1 MAIATDPTT
10 LHAEAEQQRAQTH
23 EAARSYKGPYQ
34 KWKEMQGLDTI
45 YGFSVPNV
53 YTTEVKPWA
62 ARGGSGVFINL
73 DGSAGFNDSYIYE
86 LAPKESS
93 IPIKHIYDELIF
105 VLSGRGATT
114 VWNEEKKK
122 QTFEWGKGSYFA
134 MPPNAWH
141 QHFNLSGDEPARYF
155 AMTAAPRVIDTF
167 KSLDFVFNNDHVFTD
182 FFNDEEGFFKQAERP
197 NRRGSWETNYIAD
210 VWALAPKQRASVEE
224 LERPGRVREIGRML
238 SGETLT
244 AEALK
249 HAERL
254 IETGL
259 AAKL

>member
-1 MAIATDPTT
+1 MAVVDLA
-10 LHAEAEQQRAQTH
+10 AEQKTTEDDL
-23 EAARSYKGPYQ
+23 EASHQEARSYRSPYER
-34 KWKEMQGLDTI
+34 WKTSQRLDTI
-45 YGFSVPNV
+45 RAFYVPSVYDV
-53 YTTEVKPWA
+53 ELKPWA
-62 ARGGSGVFINL
+62 ERGGSGVFINL

-86 LAPKESS
+86 LAPKEASV
-93 IPIKHIYDELIF
+93 PIRHIYDELIF

-182 FFNDEEGFFKQAERP
+182 FFNDEEGFFTDSAR
-197 NRRGSWETNYIAD
+197 
-210 VWALAPKQRASVEE
+210 
-224 LERPGRVREIGRML
+224 
-238 SGETLT
+238 
-244 AEALK
+244 
-249 HAERL
+249 
-254 IETGL
+254 
-259 AAKL
+259 